1 MITAIRPYT
10 PQVRQNQPNF
20 QRKFESKELKNIV
33 KGYAEDINDLQV
45 GIAAGIIR
53 AKDGAGEQIE
63 KLLQENPDN
72 DYVNYIVNIFY
83 KYNPRQ

>member
-20 QRKFESKELKNIV
+20 QRKFETKELEEIV
-33 KGYAEDINDLQV
+33 EGYGTDIADIQFAIGAKV
-45 GIAAGIIR
+45 IR
-53 AKDGAGEQIE
+53 AIDGADKQIE
-63 KLLQENPDN
+63 KLLQDHSDN
-72 DYVNYIVNIFY
+72 EWVQHIARIFY

>member
-45 GIAAGIIR
+45 GIAAKVIR
-53 AKDGAGEQIE
+53 AVDGADKQIE